1 MNELKSLSVE
11 QLNELHAKLG
21 EILNILN
28 PESLGLSEL
37 SDKGLE
43 TALQVELI
51 GMQVFGEM
59 QKRLLKTK

>member
-1 MNELKSLSVE
+1 MGELRELSVE

-21 EILNILN
+21 EVLNILN
-28 PESLGLSEL
+28 PEPLALGEL

-51 GMQVFGEM
+51 AMQVFGEI

>member
-1 MNELKSLSVE
+1 MDELKSLSVE

-37 SDKGLE
+37 SDKKLE
-43 TALQVELI
+43 TALQVELLGI
-51 GMQVFGEM
+51 QVFGEM